1 MIQSIITRF
10 NGKQARHTFSVI
22 WRGSARHFKGWSSHF
37 ERACRSF
44 LAQTVFIQ
52 DPAHINNFIS
62 CHGVLSG
69 AEKLRLSP
77 RPAGGGQ
84 RASARGRSL
93 RAAERRR
100 NRRSAAA
107 ADCGESNGMNK
118 ADSELSDK
126 ARCDSWTVTI
136 TTSEAAAKPLVRYFK
151 LWCHCQHKGHR
162 KRFLSSCVSVSP
174 ASRYGAFRV
183 AGHAS
188 DRSVGGTQAHLQP
201 EPASASAAP
210 VPAHN
215 PQADLDSDSDADRC
229 KVGRLERPQVSV
241 YYIS

>member
-1 MIQSIITRF
+1 MRLVDRDDH
-10 NGKQARHTFSVI
+10 NV
-22 WRGSARHFKGWSSHF
+22 RGSSKTAR
-37 ERACRSF
+37 A
-44 LAQTVFIQ
+44 VFQ
-52 DPAHINNFIS
+52 VMVS
-62 CHGVLSG
+62 LS
-69 AEKLRLSP
+69 A
-77 RPAGGGQ
+77 Q
-84 RASARGRSL
+84 RAQPG
-93 RAAERRR
+93 
-100 NRRSAAA
+100 
-107 ADCGESNGMNK
+107 
-118 ADSELSDK
+118 
-126 ARCDSWTVTI
+126 
-136 TTSEAAAKPLVRYFK
+136 
-151 LWCHCQHKGHR
+151 R

-215 PQADLDSDSDADRC
+215 PQADLDSDWDADCC